1 MNNWY
6 IYKIINNL
14 NGKCYIGQRKHES
27 KNDGYL
33 GSGTAIKHAIKK
45 YGKDNFSKIILKDN
59 IKCQTAADIF
69 EMVYIKRENTLI
81 PNGYNIQQGGL
92 RPHTTTKGRVS
103 PMKGKKHTEEAK
115 RKIGEHSKGNHYG
128 LGYKHTEESKRKI
141 GEHSIG
147 NKNCLGKKL
156 TGEHIEKI
164 KQSNLGRKCSEETKI
179 KISNKLKNRI
189 IDDEWKKKISES
201 KKGIKITEEHIEI
214 LRQSRLGKT
223 HSEETIHK
231 MSESKKG
238 KWSEKILKG
247 WETRRKNK
255 EKNYGK

>member
-103 PMKGKKHTEEAK
+103 PMKGKKHTEEA
-115 RKIGEHSKGNHYG
+115 
-128 LGYKHTEESKRKI
+128 KRKI